1 MSHTV
6 KVWERVILIDRRL
19 REQEQTSKFGFFGWR
34 ENNGCHIPSVSG

>member
-19 REQEQTSKFGFFGWR
+19 SEQTSKFSYFGWR
-34 ENNGCHIPSVSG
+34 ENNGCHISSVSG